1 MSDLKEKGT
10 KEKQDRGPVRF
21 LIFSFV
27 SLTLVTLAAF
37 TALAHYL
44 NARSSDTI
52 SQVGEVYMKNLSQQ
66 ISMHFETTIDL
77 RLDQVQTIVNDVR
90 PAFERE
96 NTGREQVLEELAAS
110 SKARGFVQ
118 LGLMSYDGELE
129 MIYGDPLQITDP
141 EPFIRS
147 LTEGEPKVA
156 VGTNPKE
163 DDKNMVLLGV
173 PSDYLMKDGTD
184 CLALVA
190 TVDTEYITDTLSL
203 EADDSLVYA
212 FIIRGD
218 GSFVI
223 RTSGAFRESYFDRVR
238 NIYED
243 VDGMTGEQ
251 YIEEISGAIQ
261 RGEDYSTEFT
271 MEGERRRVFG
281 TPLPSSEWYLLTFMP
296 YGVVNSIIDHLGE
309 TLLLAAMVCCIV
321 IFMALGVVFLLYR
334 RISLR
339 QLADTEEAREAA
351 ENALTLAV
359 DARREAE
366 KAQSKAEQATK
377 AKSEFLSNMSHDI
390 RTPMNAIVGMTAI
403 ATANIDNTEQVQSCL
418 HKITTSSR
426 HLLGLINDVLDMSK
440 IESGKMTL
448 AYDRVSLRELMESIV
463 SIVQPQVK
471 SKRQKFGVSILDI
484 SSENVLTDSVRLNQV
499 LLNLL
504 SNAVKFTPEEGEIQ
518 ISMKEEPSP
527 KGEGFVRVLI
537 SVQDSGI
544 GMSPEFMK
552 HLFDSFA
559 REDNARVH
567 RTEGTGLGMAITK
580 YIVDAMGGDMKVDS
594 KQGEGTKFSLALDM
608 EIADAPEVDMVL
620 PPWNMLVVDDDKAL
634 CESTV
639 KALTSIGV
647 SADWTLS
654 GESAIAM
661 VEERHRR
668 REDYHIILLDWKL
681 PGLDGIGTARELR
694 RRLGDSDIPILIIS
708 AYDWSDIEKEAKA
721 AGINGFIS
729 KPLFKST
736 LFYGLRG
743 YAGVDDI
750 KPDVPKDDGRESFA
764 FEGTRILVAE
774 DNELNWEIASELLSE
789 FGLELEW
796 AENGRLCVDMIA
808 KSEPG
813 TYKAVLMDIR
823 MPVMNGFEATEA
835 IRKLGRTDSNMP
847 IIAMTADAFSE
858 DVQKCMEAGMNAH
871 VAKPIDV
878 REVCRLLKKYL
889 SMQ

>member
-1 MSDLKEKGT
+1 MSVLKEKGNT
-10 KEKQDRGPVRF
+10 EKRKRGPGRF
-21 LIFSFV
+21 LIGSFIG
-27 SLTLVTLAAF
+27 LTLLTLLVF
-37 TALAHYL
+37 TVLAHYL
-44 NARSSDTI
+44 DKGSSDTI
-52 SQVGEVYMKNLSQQ
+52 SRVGEVYMKNLSQQ
-66 ISMHFETTIDL
+66 IVMHFETTVDL
-77 RLDQVQTIVNDVR
+77 RLDQVQTIVNSVR
-90 PAFERE
+90 PEFERE
-96 NTGREQVLEELAAS
+96 NTERDQVLKELAES
-110 SKARGFVQ
+110 SRDRGFVQ
-118 LGLMSYDGELE
+118 LGLLSYDGELE
-129 MIYGDPLQITDP
+129 MIYGDALHITDP
-141 EPFIRS
+141 EPFIHS

-156 VGTNPKE
+156 VGTNPKA
-163 DDKNMVLLGV
+163 DNKNMVLLGV
-173 PSDYLMKDGTD
+173 PSDYLMSDGETS
-184 CLALVA
+184 LALVA
-190 TVDTEYITDTLSL
+190 TVDTKYITETLSL

-223 RTSGAFRESYFDRVR
+223 RTSGAYRQSYFDRVR

-251 YIEEISGAIQ
+251 YIGEISKAIEGG
-261 RGEDYSTEFT
+261 RDYSTEFT
-271 MEGERRRVFG
+271 MDGERRRVFG

-296 YGVVNSIIDHLGE
+296 YGAINSIIDHLGE
-309 TLLLAAMVCCIV
+309 MLLVAAMVCCAV
-321 IFMALGVVFLLYR
+321 IFAAFGVVFFLYL
-334 RISLR
+334 RINRR
-339 QLADTEEAREAA
+339 QLADVEEAREAA

-359 DARREAE
+359 EARREAE
-366 KAQSKAEQATK
+366 RDRLKAEQATK

-403 ATANIDNTEQVQSCL
+403 ATANIDNTEQVQNCL

-448 AYDRVSLRELMESIV
+448 TYDRVSLREMMESIV

-471 SKRQKFGVSILDI
+471 SKRQKFRVSIMDI
-484 SSENVLTDSVRLNQV
+484 SAENVLTDSVRLNQV

-518 ISMKEEPSP
+518 VTMKEEPSP
-527 KGEGFVRVLI
+527 RGESFVRVLI
-537 SVQDSGI
+537 SVKDSGI

-580 YIVDAMGGDMKVDS
+580 YIVDAMGGDMKVNS
-594 KQGEGTKFSLALDM
+594 VQGEGTEFSLALDM
-608 EIADAPEVDMVL
+608 ETADAPEVDMVL
-620 PPWNMLVVDDDKAL
+620 PPWNMLVVDDDKVL

-654 GESAIAM
+654 GKSAIDM

-668 REDYHIILLDWKL
+668 HEDYHIILLDWKL
-681 PGLDGIGTARELR
+681 PGMDGISTARELR
-694 RRLGDSDIPILIIS
+694 RRLGDSNIPILIIS

-721 AGINGFIS
+721 AGVSGFIS

-743 YAGVDDI
+743 YAGI
-750 KPDVPKDDGRESFA
+750 DVKQDAPRDDGRESFA

-774 DNELNWEIASELLSE
+774 DNELNWEIASELLRE
-789 FGLELEW
+789 FGLELDW
-796 AENGRLCVDMIA
+796 AENGQICVDMIA
-808 KSEPG
+808 KSQPG

-823 MPVMNGFEATEA
+823 MPVMNGFEATRA
-835 IRKLGRTDSNMP
+835 IRKLGRSDSDMP

-889 SMQ
+889 EV

>member
-1 MSDLKEKGT
+1 MKEKN
-10 KEKQDRGPVRF
+10 EKRKSRPSRF
-21 LIFSFV
+21 LIGSFL
-27 SLTLVTLAAF
+27 SIIALTLAVFVLLSQFLDNKSA
-37 TALAHYL
+37 
-44 NARSSDTI
+44 DTI
-52 SQVGEVYMKNLSQQ
+52 SRVGEVYMKNLSQQ
-66 ISMHFETTIDL
+66 IALHFQTTIDL

-90 PAFERE
+90 PEFERD
-96 NTGREQVLEELAAS
+96 NVTREQVLEELEAS
-110 SKARGFVQ
+110 SRARGFVQ
-118 LGLMSYDGELE
+118 LGLLSYDGEFE
-129 MIYGDPLQITDP
+129 MIYGDPLLITDLK
-141 EPFIRS
+141 PFIQS
-147 LTEGEPKVA
+147 LTEGKSKVA
-156 VGTNPKE
+156 VGKNPRAE
-163 DDKNMVLLGV
+163 DKNMVLLGA
-173 PSDYLMKDGTD
+173 PADYLLKDGSP

-190 TVDTEYITDTLSL
+190 TVDTDYIRETLSL
-203 EADDSLVYA
+203 EANDSMVYS

-223 RTSGAFRESYFDRVR
+223 RTSGAFRHSYFDRVR

-251 YIEEISGAIQ
+251 YIVEISAAIKEG
-261 RGEDYSTEFT
+261 RDYSSEFT
-271 MEGERRRVFG
+271 IEGERRRIYG
-281 TPLPSSEWYLLTFMP
+281 TPLAYSEWYLLTFMP
-296 YGVVNSIIDHLGE
+296 YGDINSIIDHLGQMF
-309 TLLLAAMVCCIV
+309 LLASFVCCAV
-321 IFMALGVVFLLYR
+321 IFAAFGLVFLLYL
-334 RISLR
+334 RINHR
-339 QLADTEEAREAA
+339 QLANLEEAREAA

-366 KAQSKAEQATK
+366 RAQQNAERATK

-403 ATANIDNTEQVQSCL
+403 ATANINNPQQVQNCL

-448 AYDRVSLRELMESIV
+448 NFDRVSLREMMESIV

-471 SKRQKFGVSILDI
+471 AKHQDFGVSIMDI
-484 SSENVLTDSVRLNQV
+484 SAENVLTDSVRLNQV

-504 SNAVKFTPEEGEIQ
+504 SNAVKFTPEEGTIRVT
-518 ISMKEEPSP
+518 MKQEPSP
-527 KGEGFVRVLI
+527 KGEDHVRVLLC
-537 SVQDSGI
+537 VQDNGI
-544 GMSPEFMK
+544 GMSPEFIE
-552 HLFDSFA
+552 HIFDSFA
-559 REDNARVH
+559 REDSARVH

-580 YIVDAMGGDMKVDS
+580 YIVDAMGGDMQVKS
-594 KQGEGTKFSLALDM
+594 KQGEGTEFLLTLDM
-608 EIADAPEVDMVL
+608 EIADAPEADMVL
-620 PPWNMLVVDDDKAL
+620 PPWNMLVVDDDKLL

-639 KALTSIGV
+639 KALGSIGI

-654 GESAIAM
+654 GESAIQM
-661 VEERHRR
+661 VEERHKK

-681 PGLDGIGTARELR
+681 PDMDGIATARELR
-694 RRLGDSDIPILIIS
+694 RRLGGNNIPILIIS

-721 AGINGFIS
+721 AGVSGFIS

-743 YAGVDDI
+743 YAGMDMSQEVM
-750 KPDVPKDDGRESFA
+750 KEDGKENFSFD
-764 FEGTRILVAE
+764 GIRVLVAE
-774 DNELNWEIASELLSE
+774 DNELNWEIASELLGE
-789 FGLELEW
+789 FDLQLDW
-796 AENGRLCVDMIA
+796 AENGQICVDMVEA
-808 KSEPG
+808 SQPG

-823 MPVMNGFEATEA
+823 MPVMNGFEATKV
-835 IRKLGRTDSNMP
+835 IRKMDRPDKDMP

-889 SMQ
+889 EL